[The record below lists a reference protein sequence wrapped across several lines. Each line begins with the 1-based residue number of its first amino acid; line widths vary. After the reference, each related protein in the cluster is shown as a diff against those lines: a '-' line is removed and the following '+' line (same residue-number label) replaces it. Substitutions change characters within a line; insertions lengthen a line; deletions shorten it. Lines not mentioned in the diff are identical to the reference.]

1 MSKKPILFCT
11 QCGAPVERKIPEG
24 DDHERYV
31 CTACGEIFYENP
43 LNIVG
48 TVPVWEDKVL
58 LCRRAIEPRKGYWTL
73 PAGHQ
78 EMKETTRDGAARE
91 TREEAGIDFRIAD
104 EPYVYLDLAHA
115 SQSHVIF
122 LAAMESPEANPG
134 PESFEARLFSEDEIP
149 WDKIAFN
156 SVDKIL
162 RLYFDEAKTGNFPFH
177 YIERHKQGKI
187 P

>member
-1 MSKKPILFCT
+1 MRRPS
-11 QCGAPVERKIPEG
+11 RKEDSRG
-24 DDHERYV
+24 RRSRTLCLY
-31 CTACGEIFYENP
+31 CLRRIFYENP

-156 SVDKIL
+156 SIKSSGSIL
-162 RLYFDEAKTGNFPFH
+162 TMPKPETFLSTTSSDTNKEKYLNYH
-177 YIERHKQGKI
+177 
-187 P
+187 

>member
-1 MSKKPILFCT
+1 MLFCT

-58 LCRRAIEPRKGYWTL
+58 LCRRAIKPRKGYWTL

-104 EPYVYLDLAHA
+104 EPLSGSYTNLYIA
-115 SQSHVIF
+115 SQF
-122 LAAMESPEANPG
+122 A
-134 PESFEARLFSEDEIP
+134 
-149 WDKIAFN
+149 
-156 SVDKIL
+156 L
-162 RLYFDEAKTGNFPFH
+162 R
-177 YIERHKQGKI
+177 
-187 P
+187 

>member
-1 MSKKPILFCT
+1 
-11 QCGAPVERKIPEG
+11 
-24 DDHERYV
+24 
-31 CTACGEIFYENP
+31 
-43 LNIVG
+43 
-48 TVPVWEDKVL
+48 
-58 LCRRAIEPRKGYWTL
+58 
-73 PAGHQ
+73 
-78 EMKETTRDGAARE
+78 MKETTRDGAARE

-122 LAAMESPEANPG
+122 LATMESPEANPG

-162 RLYFDEAKTGNFPFH
+162 RLYFDDAKTGNFPFH

>member
-48 TVPVWEDKVL
+48 TLPVWEDRVL
-58 LCRRAIEPRKGYWTL
+58 LCRRAIDPRKGYWTL

-91 TREEAGIDFRIAD
+91 TQEEAGIDFRIAD

-149 WDKIAFN
+149 WDKIAFQLGRQN
-156 SVDKIL
+156 PQAL
-162 RLYFDEAKTGNFPFH
+162 F
-177 YIERHKQGKI
+177 
-187 P
+187 

>member
-1 MSKKPILFCT
+1 
-11 QCGAPVERKIPEG
+11 
-24 DDHERYV
+24 
-31 CTACGEIFYENP
+31 
-43 LNIVG
+43 
-48 TVPVWEDKVL
+48 
-58 LCRRAIEPRKGYWTL
+58 
-73 PAGHQ
+73 
-78 EMKETTRDGAARE
+78 MKETTRDGAARE
-91 TREEAGIDFRIAD
+91 TQEEAGIDFRIAD

-162 RLYFDEAKTGNFPFH
+162 RLYFEDAKTGNFPFH
-177 YIERHKQGKI
+177 YIERHKQEKI

>member
-1 MSKKPILFCT
+1 
-11 QCGAPVERKIPEG
+11 
-24 DDHERYV
+24 
-31 CTACGEIFYENP
+31 
-43 LNIVG
+43 
-48 TVPVWEDKVL
+48 
-58 LCRRAIEPRKGYWTL
+58 
-73 PAGHQ
+73 
-78 EMKETTRDGAARE
+78 MKETTRDGAARE

-122 LAAMESPEANPG
+122 LAAMESLRQTRTWIA
-134 PESFEARLFSEDEIP
+134 EARLFSEDEIP

-162 RLYFDEAKTGNFPFH
+162 RLYFDDAKTGNFPFH

>member
-1 MSKKPILFCT
+1 
-11 QCGAPVERKIPEG
+11 
-24 DDHERYV
+24 
-31 CTACGEIFYENP
+31 
-43 LNIVG
+43 
-48 TVPVWEDKVL
+48 
-58 LCRRAIEPRKGYWTL
+58 
-73 PAGHQ
+73 
-78 EMKETTRDGAARE
+78 MKETTRDGAARE

-162 RLYFDEAKTGNFPFH
+162 RLYFDDAKTGNFPFH

-187 P
+187 PKLPLKAYFSSNYLQDGLGFPYQGRFRLIFAAF

>member
-1 MSKKPILFCT
+1 
-11 QCGAPVERKIPEG
+11 
-24 DDHERYV
+24 
-31 CTACGEIFYENP
+31 
-43 LNIVG
+43 
-48 TVPVWEDKVL
+48 
-58 LCRRAIEPRKGYWTL
+58 
-73 PAGHQ
+73 
-78 EMKETTRDGAARE
+78 MKETTREGAARE

-122 LAAMESPEANPG
+122 LAVMESPEANPG
-134 PESFEARLFSEDEIP
+134 PESFEARLFSEDEIS

-162 RLYFDEAKTGNFPFH
+162 RLYFADAKTGNFPFH

-187 P
+187 S

>member
-1 MSKKPILFCT
+1 MRRPS
-11 QCGAPVERKIPEG
+11 RK
-24 DDHERYV
+24 
-31 CTACGEIFYENP
+31 
-43 LNIVG
+43 
-48 TVPVWEDKVL
+48 EDSRGRRSRTLCLYCLRRNFLRKSPQHCRDCSCMGRQSASLPPSDWTEKRL
-58 LCRRAIEPRKGYWTL
+58 LDTTCRPSGN
-73 PAGHQ
+73 
-78 EMKETTRDGAARE
+78 
-91 TREEAGIDFRIAD
+91 EAGIDFRIAD

-162 RLYFDEAKTGNFPFH
+162 RLYFDDAKTGNFPFH

>member
-1 MSKKPILFCT
+1 MAKESKQLI
-11 QCGAPVERKIPEG
+11 GALLMPTRGSSLPTGRLVKLTDDLESFRGLIDCKTIEHLSTGWAPGVVLDAFMDEEGMLARK
-24 DDHERYV
+24 
-31 CTACGEIFYENP
+31 
-43 LNIVG
+43 
-48 TVPVWEDKVL
+48 
-58 LCRRAIEPRKGYWTL
+58 
-73 PAGHQ
+73 
-78 EMKETTRDGAARE
+78 
-91 TREEAGIDFRIAD
+91 
-104 EPYVYLDLAHA
+104 PYVYLDLAHA

-162 RLYFDEAKTGNFPFH
+162 RLYFDDAKTGNFPFH

>member
-31 CTACGEIFYENP
+31 YENP

-58 LCRRAIEPRKGYWTL
+58 LCRRAIKPRKGYWTL

-104 EPYVYLDLAHA
+104 EPLSGSYTNLYIA
-115 SQSHVIF
+115 SQF
-122 LAAMESPEANPG
+122 A
-134 PESFEARLFSEDEIP
+134 
-149 WDKIAFN
+149 
-156 SVDKIL
+156 L
-162 RLYFDEAKTGNFPFH
+162 R
-177 YIERHKQGKI
+177 
-187 P
+187 